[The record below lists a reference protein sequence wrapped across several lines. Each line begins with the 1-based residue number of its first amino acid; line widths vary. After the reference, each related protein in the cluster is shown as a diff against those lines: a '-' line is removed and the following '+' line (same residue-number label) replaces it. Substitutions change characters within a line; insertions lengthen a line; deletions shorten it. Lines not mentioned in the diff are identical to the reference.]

1 MINVFSR
8 NEMIEYGYRPN
19 EYYIS
24 ILPTGGPKGEPIFRP
39 ASNVLTLVFDD
50 VEKDCIK
57 STYPDGNGLR
67 FAKAMSVA
75 QAKQVAAFIK
85 KLPKDYTLN
94 INCVHGVS
102 RSAAMAAAIDN
113 TKNPQAGNKLV
124 YDLVKRE
131 MNGIS

>member
-24 ILPTGGPKGEPIFRP
+24 ILPTGGPKGEPIFQP

-50 VEKDCIK
+50 VEKDCVK

-67 FAKAMSVA
+67 FAKAMSAA
-75 QAKQVAAFIK
+75 QARQVAVFIK
-85 KLPKDYTLN
+85 KMPKKHILN
-94 INCVHGVS
+94 IHCVHGVS
-102 RSAAMAAAIDN
+102 RSAAMAAAINN
-113 TKNPQAGNKLV
+113 TENFEAGNKLV

-131 MNGIS
+131 INGIS

>member
-8 NEMIEYGYRPN
+8 DQIIEYGYRIN

-24 ILPTGGPKGEPIFRP
+24 ILPTGGPKGIPIFED
-39 ASNVLTLVFDD
+39 ASNVLTLIFDD
-50 VEKDCIK
+50 VEKDCVK
-57 STYPDGNGLR
+57 STYPDGNIIR
-67 FAKAMSVA
+67 FAKAMTVT

-85 KLPKDYTLN
+85 KLPKNYTLN

-113 TKNPQAGNKLV
+113 TENPQAGNKLV
-124 YDLVKRE
+124 YDLVKKE